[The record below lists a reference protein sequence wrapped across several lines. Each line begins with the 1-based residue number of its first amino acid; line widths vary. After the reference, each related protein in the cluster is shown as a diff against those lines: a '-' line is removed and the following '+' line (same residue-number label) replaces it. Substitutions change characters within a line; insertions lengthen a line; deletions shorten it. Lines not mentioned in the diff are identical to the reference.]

1 VNFTNFKVAC
11 SEFSN
16 TCYYE
21 IGSASAGNVTANFV
35 NGSVWGNSSGSE
47 DILVLNLGTSQIL
60 FQNTAIIDAGANI
73 TFLYTTPGNNVI
85 DGGGNTNGS
94 GAAWTSGGTAN
105 TLGGGFF
112 GSASTTGIAA
122 ATSNFALT
130 TCGTGTPST
139 VTAASGATQSGQFT
153 ITNAGTPGTACT
165 VTYTYPVAFP
175 VIAPACRFTA
185 LGGTN
190 PVTPTLTNGAIST
203 TSAVVVLAA
212 SALTNTDTEII
223 GYNCSVPL

>member
-1 VNFTNFKVAC
+1 M
-11 SEFSN
+11 
-16 TCYYE
+16 
-21 IGSASAGNVTANFV
+21 ANFV
-35 NGSVWGNSSGSE
+35 NGSVYGYPGNA
-47 DILVLNLGTSQIL
+47 GTEKTLLFEWYRLHNIL
-60 FQNTAIIDAGANI
+60 FQNTAVIDAGADN
-73 TFLYTTPGNNVI
+73 TFLYTTSGNNVI

-122 ATSNFALT
+122 ATTNFALT
-130 TCGTGTPST
+130 TCGTVTPST

-165 VTYTYPVAFP
+165 ATYTYPVAFP